1 VELILSWTKKR
12 PEIIIELQI
21 FRSKVINTKP
31 IENAENGT
39 NSNVEFEVCEAILQS
54 QRAVLLLLGSSF

>member
-1 VELILSWTKKR
+1 VELVLSWTKKR

-21 FRSKVINTKP
+21 FRSKVINTKS
-31 IENAENGT
+31 IENTENGT

-54 QRAVLLLLGSSF
+54 QRAVLLLLGSSS